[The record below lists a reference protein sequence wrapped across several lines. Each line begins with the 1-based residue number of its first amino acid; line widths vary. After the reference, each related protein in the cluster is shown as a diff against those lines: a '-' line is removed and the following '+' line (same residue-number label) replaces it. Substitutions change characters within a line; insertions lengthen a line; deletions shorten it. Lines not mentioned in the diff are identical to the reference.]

1 MSNYV
6 ANKIICKKEFY
17 KKYLLDLNPFGDEI
31 PDGYVKTHPYITFN
45 KLYNVESLNEYGEKY
60 GTYVYYGFGHS
71 VRELDKDNVEI
82 LFQTRW
88 LYPIYAIVKAI
99 ELDHNIVRYAVE
111 ENIIYISRFEW
122 NKNKVVEK
130 VLDLGNDKFDEW
142 YDKNIMNDNIYDNLE
157 PCDDTT
163 WYFNN
168 YNEKDWKL
176 WDTDDLI
183 KRYESRYPSKEYFD
197 EME

>member
-71 VRELDKDNVEI
+71 VRELDKDNV
-82 LFQTRW
+82 
-88 LYPIYAIVKAI
+88 
-99 ELDHNIVRYAVE
+99 
-111 ENIIYISRFEW
+111 
-122 NKNKVVEK
+122 
-130 VLDLGNDKFDEW
+130 
-142 YDKNIMNDNIYDNLE
+142 
-157 PCDDTT
+157 
-163 WYFNN
+163 
-168 YNEKDWKL
+168 
-176 WDTDDLI
+176 
-183 KRYESRYPSKEYFD
+183 
-197 EME
+197 